1 MEDGDAKL
9 NKNFIDDCLKRAI
22 KELKRT
28 DVADFVVSRD
38 TQGAPG
44 FVDIARLVLDR
55 IDEAEVVVADVT
67 IINPKTVR
75 REGERPTPNPN
86 VMFELGY
93 AYKSKGH
100 EAIIAVMNT
109 ASGGVEEL
117 PFDIKPKR
125 LMTYNLTAP
134 EHREAARPELVRD
147 LVSALK
153 LCLADTEERQVDRN
167 SVLAEAAF
175 LARLLGS
182 EADAWSRTDLLKF
195 AKMVETKLIDAH
207 GLMDERHYSLVVR
220 NLTAK
225 AVNKLR
231 RAMELAPTDEN
242 WPQILAVIADS
253 KIDMDLVFQDLGLK
267 PHATMIIE
275 WNKSLRDA
283 PTRIIGVLDE
293 LAKEPKLEHLKDL
306 EALSWELRRIALGG
320 ADPAHPALAKEL
332 DPLTLKFR
340 VEVIRCLRDNHARI
354 NPLRSIADEFEGL
367 VKRYPD

>member
-1 MEDGDAKL
+1 MEDGDPKL
-9 NKNFIDDCLKRAI
+9 NKHFIEDCLKRAI

-109 ASGGVEEL
+109 AYGGVEEL

-134 EHREAARPELVRD
+134 ESREAARPELVRD
-147 LVSALK
+147 LVNALK
-153 LCLADTEERQVDRN
+153 LCLADTEEQQVDRN

-195 AKMVETKLIDAH
+195 AKTVEAKLIEAH

-225 AVNKLR
+225 AVQKLR
-231 RAMELAPTDEN
+231 HAMELAPTDEN
-242 WPQILAVIADS
+242 GPQILAVIADS

-267 PHATMIIE
+267 PHATMITE
-275 WNKSLRDA
+275 WNKVLRDS
-283 PTRIIGVLDE
+283 PDRIVGLVDE
-293 LAKEPKLEHLKDL
+293 LAKEPKLEHLKSL

-320 ADPAHPALAKEL
+320 ADPAHPALAKDL
-332 DPLTLKFR
+332 DQVTVKLR
-340 VEVIRCLRDNHARI
+340 VEVIRSIRENHARLAS
-354 NPLRSIADEFEGL
+354 LRSIADEIRAL
-367 VKRYPD
+367 VDRYPA